1 MADRT
6 YASFTVPL
14 SVLADPIKT
23 DALRSAFGLSRQ
35 DFDAVVLGP
44 PQPDEFAGLDAVAIR
59 LVGGRP
65 CLVFEKSDC
74 NFGGTAIEDILID
87 AGIPFIQR
95 NGAGREYGPTSTVF
109 TGTATEVVRLD
120 HDLEPVVGIVER
132 DGKAVVDP
140 DEVAD
145 FAHYARL
152 RQAVLMHTD
161 EVALAG

>member
-1 MADRT
+1 MSDRA
-6 YASFTVPL
+6 YASFTIPL
-14 SVLADPIKT
+14 SVLADPTKA
-23 DALRSAFGLSRQ
+23 DALRSALGLTRQ
-35 DFDAVVLGP
+35 AFDAAVLGP
-44 PQPDEFAGLDAVAIR
+44 PQPDEFAGLDAVAVR

-74 NFGGTAIEDILID
+74 SFGGTAIEDDLVA
-87 AGIPFIQR
+87 AGIPFLQR
-95 NGAGREYGPTSTVF
+95 NGAGCEYGPTSTVF

-145 FAHYARL
+145 FARYARL
-152 RQAVLMHTD
+152 RQAVLLYPG
-161 EVALAG
+161 EIARAG

>member
-1 MADRT
+1 MSDRT
-6 YASFTVPL
+6 YTSFTVPL
-14 SVLADPIKT
+14 SVLADRIKA
-23 DALRSAFGLSRQ
+23 DALRSAIGLSRQ
-35 DFDAVVLGP
+35 DFDAAVLGP
-44 PQPDEFAGLDAVAIR
+44 PQPDEFTGLDAVAVR

-74 NFGGTAIEDILID
+74 AFGGTAIEDDLIA
-87 AGIPFIQR
+87 AGVPFIQR
-95 NGAGREYGPTSTVF
+95 NGAGMEYGPTSTVF
-109 TGTATEVVRLD
+109 TGTASEVVRLD

-132 DGKAVVDP
+132 DGKTVVDA

-152 RQAVLMHTD
+152 RQAVLMYPG

>member
-1 MADRT
+1 MSDRT
-6 YASFTVPL
+6 YTNFTVPL
-14 SVLADPIKT
+14 SVLADPIKA

-35 DFDAVVLGP
+35 DFDAAVLGS
-44 PQPDEFAGLDAVAIR
+44 PQADEFAGVDAVAVR

-65 CLVFEKSDC
+65 CLVYEKSDC
-74 NFGGTAIEDILID
+74 NFGGTAIEDDLI
-87 AGIPFIQR
+87 AASIPFIQR

-109 TGTATEVVRLD
+109 TGAETEVVRLD

-145 FAHYARL
+145 FAHYALL
-152 RQAVLMHTD
+152 RRAVLMYPG